1 MQPDGPPL
9 ESYRDYLRLLARLH
23 LDRRLWGKLDPSDV
37 VQVTLLEAYQA
48 RDRFAGTEPG
58 QLAAWLRR
66 ILLRNLA
73 NAVRDLGRLKR
84 DAAREVPLDVLGESS
99 ARLDAWLA
107 AEQESPGAA
116 LARQEEADRL
126 ARALLRLPEPQRE
139 AVTLRQLQGLSL
151 AEVARRLGR
160 TPAAVAGLLHRGLK
174 QLRALLG
181 EPG

>member
-37 VQVTLLEAYQA
+37 VQLTLLEAHQA
-48 RDRFAGTEPG
+48 RDRFEGGPE
-58 QLAAWLRR
+58 QLAGWLRR

-126 ARALLRLPEPQRE
+126 ARALLHLPGPQRE
-139 AVTLRQLQGLSL
+139 AVALRHLHGLSL

-174 QLRALLG
+174 HLRALLD
-181 EPG
+181 EPE